1 MKHFKFEVVPAN
13 RWRRIQGTNPKGPDG
28 PRPHFVPVTQRGRQF
43 AGLDSFVGCRLT
55 DMCPGKVLIDKEWA
69 TGYRFIEIPEAVVPE
84 MLADLNKAVEKFF
97 ASI

>member
-1 MKHFKFEVVPAN
+1 
-13 RWRRIQGTNPKGPDG
+13 
-28 PRPHFVPVTQRGRQF
+28 
-43 AGLDSFVGCRLT
+43 
-55 DMCPGKVLIDKEWA
+55 MCPGKVLIDKEWA